1 MGLTKGKGG
10 AALRAH
16 TAERAPTNP
25 RKRAK
30 VKRAAQRQGG
40 TSAPVCSEQKAARG
54 VSETPK
60 APAFEVHARIDAEAV
75 FRAPRPRIRDP
86 RSHTRSLTDLE

>member
-60 APAFEVHARIDAEAV
+60 APAFEVHTRIDGG
-75 FRAPRPRIRDP
+75 RLPGTSTPHRPALA
-86 RSHTRSLTDLE
+86 HTDAAQDLE